1 VSRFDQEAEL
11 LQQLQHPNIVALHEH
26 FIAYRTRFI
35 VLDLYDGADLRKVVR
50 HHGPIRESVVR
61 GVLGQIA
68 AGLRYAHQHGVLHL
82 DLKPANVLIDKQGH
96 VAITDFGLS
105 RLIESDGCDQECV
118 GTPVYMPPEQF
129 MMTNVGPHSDWY
141 SFGCIAYEMMSGKRL
156 FQDDESSHFLHD
168 KLRLPSSTW
177 PEVDAS
183 ESLCRDLRTALH
195 PMVEHRG
202 LDLDRIATWA
212 KPVPELAIVPE
223 ESHGST

>member
-1 VSRFDQEAEL
+1 MGVVYEAEHENSGTSRALKMLRHRFIYSPRVVSRFDQEAEL

-156 FQDDESSHFLHD
+156 FQDHESSRSSMTNSAY
-168 KLRLPSSTW
+168 LR
-177 PEVDAS
+177 
-183 ESLCRDLRTALH
+183 RHGLRWMRVRTCA
-195 PMVEHRG
+195 V
-202 LDLDRIATWA
+202 I
-212 KPVPELAIVPE
+212 
-223 ESHGST
+223 